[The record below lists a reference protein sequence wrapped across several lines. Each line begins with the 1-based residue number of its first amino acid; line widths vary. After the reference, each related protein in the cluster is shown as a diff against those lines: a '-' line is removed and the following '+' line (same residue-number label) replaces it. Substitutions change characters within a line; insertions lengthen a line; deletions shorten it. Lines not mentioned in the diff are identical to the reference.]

1 MSIHHV
7 QALYKGLP
15 KLCEKA
21 QEGLQK
27 NKESMEKIMN
37 GSSKALSRKIKSFE
51 KKYVENY
58 L

>member
-1 MSIHHV
+1 
-7 QALYKGLP
+7 
-15 KLCEKA
+15 
-21 QEGLQK
+21 
-27 NKESMEKIMN
+27 MEKIMN